1 MSEEL
6 VLVRKW
12 VREAFVQGPAP
23 RLQVYVEVANLSRVP
38 IRAVVR
44 DEVPPEAVPVEANG
58 FVGAGRE
65 LRTAVELG
73 PGERAVLTYTLEFR
87 VSFDGYLPRARVLAG
102 RLEFRSRTVR
112 AKVNVL
118 APPVIEQLPGGAV
131 SGVVPLVAT
140 QRSEPSF
147 DQVPFHEEEK
157 SEIINAVNNRLS
169 VLLYGSDTCLVELV
183 RAAARYARERGFRV
197 HYAVDLAYAA
207 PSLRV
212 DGPTLVAAPDLDEL
226 IVNLSLSTAWPRF
239 LNDFKW
245 AVGEGAVIVASM
257 SASLEEFRSRLAE
270 LRAANP
276 AIADYLNSVFSVKLR
291 VQPPSYE
298 ELKAYILREAGE
310 CLDDDDAKSLEW
322 LSKALPARRSLA
334 CSQVKDLVKRLRAA
348 YREKGARLNSNE
360 CAAIV
365 GVALA
370 QGGTGRG
377 REHV

>member
-12 VREAFVQGPAP
+12 VPEAFVQDRAP
-23 RLQVYVEVANLSRVP
+23 PLQVYVEVANLSRVP

-44 DEVPPEAVPVEANG
+44 DEVPPEAVPVEAKG

-65 LRTAVELG
+65 LQTVVELG

-87 VSFDGYLPRARVLAG
+87 VSFDGYLPPARVLVG
-102 RLEFRSRTVR
+102 RLEFRSRAVR
-112 AKVNVL
+112 VKVNVL
-118 APPVIEQLPGGAV
+118 ALPVIEQRLPDV
-131 SGVVPLVAT
+131 QVLPVVT
-140 QRSEPSF
+140 QLPEPSF

-169 VLLYGSDTCLVELV
+169 VLLYGSDTCLGRLV
-183 RAAARYARERGFRV
+183 RAAARYARGRGFRV

-207 PSLRV
+207 TSPQIDVS
-212 DGPTLVAAPDLDEL
+212 TLVAAPDLDEL

-239 LNDFKW
+239 LSEFKR
-245 AVGEGAVIVASM
+245 AVDEGAVIVASM
-257 SASLEEFRSRLAE
+257 SASLEELRSRLTE

-276 AIADYLNSVFSVKLR
+276 AIADYLNSVFSVKLK

-298 ELKAYILREAGE
+298 ELKAYVLREAGE
-310 CLDDDDAKSLEW
+310 CLDDDAKSLEW